1 MSVGWTDT
9 LIVVLIIVF
18 LILIVWS
25 RIMGQRML
33 DTVVEIKDMV
43 AALKK

>member
-1 MSVGWTDT
+1 MSFGWTDT
-9 LIVVLIIVF
+9 FIVILIVTF

-33 DTVVEIKDMV
+33 DTVVEIKDMI